1 MEVSKMVSF
10 YSCLRSWQGILAT
23 LLHKIKGEKKKK
35 KAVKI
40 GKTKQ

>member
-23 LLHKIKGEKKKK
+23 LLHKIKGEKKKEK
-35 KAVKI
+35 SSKDREN
-40 GKTKQ
+40 